1 MAFSWR
7 VKFCVLNSNCSVSSL
22 GAKKKRMKK
31 YGIKSLPKVQTANE
45 GFQTLKILFQDC
57 KMFLNLWKNYF
68 ETLKSDLN
76 LLKNLVYLWS
86 MCCISEE
93 IMPRHCTV
101 FHPLIVR
108 VSTSSQ
114 TRFQNMLFGTFLP
127 AFYFVFHVWNLV
139 NSWLII
145 KGLKPCKLFSISEN
159 LFCETQPWFWNSNTS
174 SESLKK
180 SLVSEEIL
188 PRQCKD
194 SLKHLCSDL
203 LHWVCLNCP
212 GQRGLLRSIRA
223 FLQTFFFFF
232 LQASTWK
239 ASETQI
245 LLAVFFLGGGAS
257 TEKGVESWVTGPPPP
272 A

>member
-1 MAFSWR
+1 
-7 VKFCVLNSNCSVSSL
+7 
-22 GAKKKRMKK
+22 
-31 YGIKSLPKVQTANE
+31 
-45 GFQTLKILFQDC
+45 
-57 KMFLNLWKNYF
+57 MFLNLWKNYF

-76 LLKNLVYLWS
+76 LLKNLLYLWS

-232 LQASTWK
+232 FQASTWK